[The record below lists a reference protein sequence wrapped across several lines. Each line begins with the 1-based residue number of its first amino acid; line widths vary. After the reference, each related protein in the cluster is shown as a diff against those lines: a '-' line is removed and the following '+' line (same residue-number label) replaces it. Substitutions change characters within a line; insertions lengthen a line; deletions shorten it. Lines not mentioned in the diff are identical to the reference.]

1 MPFHTTSQKM
11 AREAY
16 AQIVARR
23 PGEEYKSFAR
33 RFPSLVHTCG
43 LAQAVAFAQAKG
55 TDKPQQQYADDLA
68 KVLTA
73 AGHGEVQDAK
83 RLGEQTHNLP
93 VTQYLRLSRN
103 ASAAAEWL
111 KRYVEAAEK

>member
-1 MPFHTTSQKM
+1 MLCNTTSQKM

-16 AQIVARR
+16 GTIKNRH
-23 PGEEYKSFAR
+23 PGDKYKSFAR
-33 RFPSLVHTCG
+33 GFPALIHTCG
-43 LAQAVAFAQAKG
+43 LAQAIAFAQAK
-55 TDKPQQQYADDLA
+55 DEHQRQYADDLA

-103 ASAAAEWL
+103 ALAAAEWL